1 VNIAPD
7 CIACIFNQAL
17 RVTKVLELE
26 RDKSKEILDLAAS
39 HLPTFSF
46 DKTPPQNATPLYE
59 EMATLLGV
67 EDLYGEI
74 KKRSIEK
81 ARLLVPKCEEIIS
94 QAEDKFLAATKI
106 AVVGNVI
113 DLASEVMYDLDEEV
127 EKVIE
132 SKFAIDDNKQLY
144 QQLSKSKE
152 VVYLADNA
160 GENIFDALYIAYLK
174 EIFPKIEIYYFVRG
188 KPIINDLT
196 LQDMEGDPLHQ
207 LTTVIDSGVST
218 PGLVYEEISSEAKK
232 IFDRADCIIS
242 KGMGNYECLSTYT
255 TLPLYFLLKIKCNV
269 VSASLNC
276 ELGAIICKKS

>member
-39 HLPTFSF
+39 YTPTFSF
-46 DKTPPQNATPLYE
+46 EKTPPQNATPLYE
-59 EMATLLGV
+59 AMAQHLEM
-67 EDLYGEI
+67 EDLYSDI
-74 KKRSIEK
+74 KKRSIQK
-81 ARLLVPKCEEIIS
+81 ALTLRPRCQEIIAKS
-94 QAEDKFLAATKI
+94 EEKFLTATKI

-127 EKVIE
+127 EKVME
-132 SKFAIDDNKQLY
+132 SHFAIDDSKMLY
-144 QQLSKSKE
+144 QQLLESKR

-160 GENIFDALYIAYLK
+160 GENIFDALYIEQLK
-174 EIFPKIEIYYFVRG
+174 EIFPQLEIYYFVRG
-188 KPIINDLT
+188 RPIINDLT
-196 LQDMEGDPLHQ
+196 LQDMENDPLHQ
-207 LTTVIDSGVST
+207 LTEIVDSGVFT
-218 PGLVYEEISSEAKK
+218 PGLVYEDMSPKAKE
-232 IFDRADCIIS
+232 IFDSADCIIS

-276 ELGAIICKKS
+276 QLGAIICKKS